1 MTLLSFASARPE
13 IETDVLVI
21 GAGAAGLVAA
31 LSAREGGAEVVM
43 LERDPLPRGS
53 TALSSGLVAAA
64 GTRLQQEAGVHDTPA
79 LLAAD
84 IQAKC
89 GGLADPAI
97 VDALC
102 EVIGPT
108 IDWLCAEH
116 RVPFVLV
123 DGFSYPGQSVRRMHG
138 LPQRTGAEMMDHLHA
153 AAERAGVEIVTSAL
167 VDALYRDDDGRMRGV
182 RLRRPDGTTE
192 DVGCRSLVLACSGF
206 GGNAEMVRQHI
217 PGMTAAV
224 FLGHQG
230 NQGHAMQWG
239 EALGARLQ
247 HMGAFQGHGSV
258 AVPYNIGITWALM
271 VSGAIQVNRLG
282 QRFANEHRG
291 YSEQAADVL
300 RQPGAIAFDI
310 YDERCQRVAL
320 GFDHYRE
327 AVKAGA
333 IRTAASA
340 GELEQLLGLPAG
352 ALVETLGQVE
362 RFAAGAPDPLGR
374 DFTTQPPLAPPYYAV
389 RVTGGLYHTQGGL
402 AVDGEGRVLG
412 ADGPVAPNLFAA
424 GGAACGVSGPADWGY
439 LAGNGLLAA
448 IGLGRLAGSAA
459 ARASQP
465 GRPAT

>member
-1 MTLLSFASARPE
+1 MTILSLESARCE
-13 IETDVLVI
+13 VETDVLIV
-21 GAGAAGLVAA
+21 GGGAAGLVAA
-31 LSAREGGAEVVM
+31 LSARERGADVVV

-53 TALSSGLVAAA
+53 TALSSGLVHAA
-64 GTRLQQEAGVHDTPA
+64 GTRLQQDAGVHDTPA

-89 GGLADPAI
+89 GGLADPAL
-97 VDALC
+97 VDALS
-102 EVIGPT
+102 VAIGPT
-108 IDWLCAEH
+108 IDWLCAAH

-138 LPQRTGAEMMDHLHA
+138 MPRRTGAELMDHLHRA
-153 AAERAGVEIVTSAL
+153 AQEAGVEILTSAL
-167 VDALYRDDDGRMRGV
+167 TDALYRDDAGRMRGV
-182 RLRRPDGTTE
+182 RLRRPDGATE
-192 DVGCRSLVLACSGF
+192 DIGCKSLVLACSGF
-206 GGNAEMVRQHI
+206 GGNPEMVRQHI

-239 EALGARLQ
+239 EALGARLH

-258 AVPYNIGITWALM
+258 AIPHNIGITWALM
-271 VSGAIQVNRLG
+271 VSGGIQVNCLG

-300 RQPGAIAFDI
+300 RQPDAIAFDI
-310 YDERCQRVAL
+310 YDERCHRVGM

-333 IRTAASA
+333 ITTAASA
-340 GELEQLLGLPAG
+340 GEMEQLLGLPAG
-352 ALVETLGQVE
+352 SLVETLRQVE

-374 DFTTQPPLAPPYYAV
+374 DFTGQPLLAPPFRAV

-402 AVDGEGRVLG
+402 VVDREGRVLG
-412 ADGPVAPNLFAA
+412 ADGPVSPNLFAA

-459 ARASQP
+459 ARVALAA
-465 GRPAT
+465 GPAA